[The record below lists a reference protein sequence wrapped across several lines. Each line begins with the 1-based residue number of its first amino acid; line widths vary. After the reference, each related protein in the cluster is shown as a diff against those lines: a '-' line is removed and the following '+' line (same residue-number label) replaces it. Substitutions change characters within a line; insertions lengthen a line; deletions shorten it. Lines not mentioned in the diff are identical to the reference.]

1 MGVSLEAL
9 AILGTVGII
18 SPVAAL
24 EFPLTEELLENA
36 IANRDSLAQI
46 TSVSNLSDVQPT
58 DWAFQALESLMARY
72 GCLSGYPDNTYRGN
86 RALTRYEFAAGVNAC
101 LDRILTR
108 ISDSSLEVSSEDWL
122 ILNRLQEDFAVELAA
137 LQTQVDRL
145 ETQVNQLENQQ
156 FSPIVR
162 LNTSVVFAGTDLIGD
177 RADANPDTQI
187 NSNFALNYR
196 MRFNLVS
203 SFTGRDR
210 LMVRL
215 QSSNRV
221 PNFSGV
227 SGTEMT
233 RLSFEVGNTND
244 RINLNLLEYRFPIGD
259 RLNLYLYGNAASH
272 HFYTNVLN
280 PYFASFGGAKGS
292 PSRFSERNPIYR
304 IGFLSP
310 GGAAANYQFSDAVRL
325 DFGYLTDNLNNPT
338 AGAGL
343 FNGSYSALGQLTVRP
358 TSNLNF
364 AFTYVRNY
372 AANGNLLHR
381 TGSEFSN
388 TPFGLGV
395 PLTSNSYGL
404 QALWRMTPR
413 FAVSGWFGYTQAN
426 RVDGRRGQADAIN
439 YAVNLAFPDLFKDG
453 AVGGVGFGM
462 PPKVIR
468 NTLSQRQD
476 PDTGFH
482 LEAFYEYP
490 LNRNIK
496 LIPGV
501 MYLVNPDHNAANG
514 NIFVGTFRTVF
525 NF

>member
-1 MGVSLEAL
+1 MGVSLKAL
-9 AILGTVGII
+9 AILGTVGIF

-24 EFPLTEELLENA
+24 ELPLTEELLENA
-36 IANRDSLAQI
+36 ITNRDSLAQI

-72 GCLSGYPDNTYRGN
+72 GCLSGYPDNTFRGN

-145 ETQVNQLENQQ
+145 ETQVAQLENQQ

-244 RINLNLLEYRFPIGD
+244 RINLNLLEYRFPVGD

-310 GGAAANYQFSDAVRL
+310 GVQP
-325 DFGYLTDNLNNPT
+325 PT
-338 AGAGL
+338 I
-343 FNGSYSALGQLTVRP
+343 S
-358 TSNLNF
+358 
-364 AFTYVRNY
+364 
-372 AANGNLLHR
+372 
-381 TGSEFSN
+381 
-388 TPFGLGV
+388 
-395 PLTSNSYGL
+395 
-404 QALWRMTPR
+404 
-413 FAVSGWFGYTQAN
+413 
-426 RVDGRRGQADAIN
+426 
-439 YAVNLAFPDLFKDG
+439 LA
-453 AVGGVGFGM
+453 M
-462 PPKVIR
+462 PC
-468 NTLSQRQD
+468 
-476 PDTGFH
+476 
-482 LEAFYEYP
+482 A
-490 LNRNIK
+490 
-496 LIPGV
+496 
-501 MYLVNPDHNAANG
+501 
-514 NIFVGTFRTVF
+514 
-525 NF
+525 